1 MELRILAALL
11 LGAFIS
17 CVTAISAQG
26 SRLLVV
32 LEDEAEKSKYGQF
45 WLDLEGIFIHLFIHS
60 IQTMLHHVM
69 RSMTRC

>member
-11 LGAFIS
+11 LGAFVS
-17 CVTAISAQG
+17 CVTSISAQG

-45 WLDLEGIFIHLFIHS
+45 WLDLEGTIDSIHS
-60 IQTMLHHVM
+60 CIC
-69 RSMTRC
+69 SSI